1 MPPEISM
8 SLKSEKLNLLTP
20 RETEILNLL
29 LTNHSNRQIEEKI
42 FIDYETVR
50 SHRKNIYKKLEVS
63 TMMDLV
69 MAFYVPKNMNTEN
82 VMGESY

>member
-1 MPPEISM
+1 M

-42 FIDYETVR
+42 FIDYETIR
-50 SHRKNIYKKLEVS
+50 SHRKNIYRKLEVK
-63 TMMDLV
+63 TILDLV
-69 MAFYVPKNMNTEN
+69 MTYYLPIEKNLPQ
-82 VMGESY
+82 

>member
-42 FIDYETVR
+42 FIDYETIR
-50 SHRKNIYKKLEVS
+50 SHRKNIYRKLEVK
-63 TMMDLV
+63 TILDLV
-69 MAFYVPKNMNTEN
+69 MTYYLPIEKNLPQ
-82 VMGESY
+82 